1 MCLQNPPFLCLVCGD
16 MTWND
21 TECISL
27 DVLQLMTPAGLC
39 PLPPSQGNHGK
50 KGGDGKL
57 ALECSRDTST
67 QAINCGTPLRF
78 SVPLEQH
85 RTQGKGENLLKD
97 RNKCL
102 SLAAPGIMLIKLY
115 IYIYICIMSN
125 CFKTRCAFTTN
136 LCHRVHLRLV
146 FAANAKVY
154 AGSVAAVQETAC
166 RAAKSLSEQAALL
179 FNSLV
184 LG

>member
-1 MCLQNPPFLCLVCGD
+1 MSQLLKNIWAEGALCHSSPKQMILEYTCHPPFRCFQRPSGSALPGWSLICTNLWSPSGQREDILCLQNPPFLCLVCGD

-67 QAINCGTPLRF
+67 QAINCGTPVRF
-78 SVPLEQH
+78 SVPLE
-85 RTQGKGENLLKD
+85 
-97 RNKCL
+97 
-102 SLAAPGIMLIKLY
+102 
-115 IYIYICIMSN
+115 
-125 CFKTRCAFTTN
+125 
-136 LCHRVHLRLV
+136 
-146 FAANAKVY
+146 
-154 AGSVAAVQETAC
+154 
-166 RAAKSLSEQAALL
+166 
-179 FNSLV
+179 
-184 LG
+184 